1 MKFGE
6 NRHFMKTLL
15 GICHAF
21 VRTAQR
27 SLPVLQQIKVIE
39 FGLIGLRPNGNA
51 MHNSLIGYVLRTSA
65 ADCLYAGDSRAMC
78 EAFRLVSC
86 VSVCP
91 FFERKTV
98 KGIKLSDCTDSS
110 DCLRTRL
117 SIYVFYFFVLLFP
130 TY

>member
-27 SLPVLQQIKVIE
+27 SLPVLQQIKEIE
-39 FGLIGLRPNGNA
+39 FGLIGLRPNGIA

-65 ADCLYAGDSRAMC
+65 ADCLYACDSRDMC

-86 VSVCP
+86 VRSLKGKRFKVSSYP
-91 FFERKTV
+91 TARIHRTV
-98 KGIKLSDCTDSS
+98 YGH
-110 DCLRTRL
+110 
-117 SIYVFYFFVLLFP
+117 V
-130 TY
+130 